1 MEKINIEYPQ
11 NWQEYELLDSGNC
24 KKLERFGDFI
34 IVRPDP
40 RALWLPSLS
49 KAEWDKALASFQGKT
64 KETGKWSRPPQ
75 IPERWRIH
83 YKNLSFQLRFSD
95 FKNIGIFPEQA
106 VNWEWLQSVIDH
118 SAQSANKQIQS
129 DKQSSVSKL
138 LKVLNL
144 FAYTGAASVVC
155 AKAAQPSQNA
165 SARQGVEVT
174 HVDSVRSVNIWAKE
188 NAKLNNVPDAST
200 KLSTLK
206 GSIRFLEDDVLKFV
220 MREAKRGNKYDGIIM
235 DPPRFGHGVKG
246 EIWKLAFDLPK
257 LVFECQ
263 KILSL
268 DPIFFL
274 INAYTADLSSIALK
288 NLLMDMMR
296 KHLGKAFA
304 SAAFDMGELALKEKS
319 AGRFLPSG
327 IFAKWSKIITT

>member
-11 NWQEYELLDSGNC
+11 DWQEYELLDSGNC

-40 RALWLPSLS
+40 RALWLPGLS
-49 KAEWDKALASFQGKT
+49 KVEWDRALANFQGKT

-106 VNWEWLQSVIDH
+106 VNWEWLQSIIDH

-129 DKQSSVSKL
+129 DKQSSVSKR

-155 AKAAQPSQNA
+155 AKAAQPPQNA

-174 HVDSVRSVNIWAKE
+174 HIDSVKSINSWAKE
-188 NAKLNNVPDAST
+188 NSRLNNIPE
-200 KLSTLK
+200 KQ
-206 GSIRFLEDDVLKFV
+206 IRFLEDDVLKFV

-235 DPPRFGHGVKG
+235 DPPRFGHGIKG
-246 EIWKLAFDLPK
+246 KIWKLAFDLPK

-263 KILSL
+263 KILSP
-268 DPIFFL
+268 DPAFFL

-304 SAAFDMGELALKEKS
+304 SAAFDAGELALKEKS
-319 AGRFLPSG
+319 AGRLLPSG
-327 IFAKWSKIITT
+327 IFARWSKR